1 MTFPNSIEIA
11 TIDRKHPVY
20 ASLAA
25 TRRTLDLL
33 NDGGSTLRNS
43 AGEFLTRKVKEPSE
57 VYNLRLKAFTYE
69 NILGPI
75 LDWYR
80 ARMAGCHAE
89 ISLTREKQVLEGG
102 LDAEWYAGFLA
113 NCERP
118 SSKRRVALSSF
129 LADRFKDLITHGAAY
144 TLVDKPKTDFET
156 TTRFAQRSAGL
167 LDPYLVPVYASEL
180 IDWSSSEDGEL
191 EYAVLYCEREQ
202 RQFGISASSA
212 AAWYVYDREGF
223 AHYETPIKDGKPD
236 GKIARLVDFGPHA
249 LTELKRVPILPW
261 YAAKGQWLADRAS
274 LSLTAHLDLLNA
286 NRWSM
291 INALLP
297 MLVIICRFDDQ
308 AVRGETA
315 YLNLP
320 EGGDAKYLSPD
331 SAIFT
336 TAHQKLMSL
345 KEEAY
350 RQMHVQAQA
359 RTASA
364 TAQAQSGVSK
374 QEDMTAAT
382 EVLNGFG
389 ADMRDYAHTVMS
401 AVIAARGDEG
411 IMPVVAGWTFD
422 APITA
427 DTLDAA
433 ERCDVLEIGSDT
445 FDREMKKRVVRAAVP
460 DLPANTLQVID
471 REIDSAPTREERK
484 AKEAESATSALKQMA
499 QGSQPEKPKP
509 SGEDDAADQT
519 EDE

>member
-1 MTFPNSIEIA
+1 MTFPNSIEIESL
-11 TIDRKHPVY
+11 DRKHPVY
-20 ASLAA
+20 ASLSA

-33 NDGGSTLRNS
+33 SDGGSTLRNA
-43 AGEFLTRKVKEPSE
+43 AGEFLTRKPKEPRE
-57 VYNLRLKAFTYE
+57 IWDLRLKAFTYE

-80 ARMAGCHAE
+80 ARMAGCHSE
-89 ISLTREKQVLEGG
+89 ISLTRKDQVLEGG
-102 LDAEWYAGFLA
+102 PDAEWYAGFLA

-118 SSKRRVALSSF
+118 SSKRRVALSAF
-129 LADRFKDLITHGAAY
+129 LADRLKDLITYGVAY
-144 TLVDKPKTDFET
+144 ALIDKPKAKVET
-156 TTRFAQRSAGL
+156 PNRFAQRSAGL
-167 LDPYLVPVYASEL
+167 LDPYLVPVYAQEL
-180 IDWSSSEDGEL
+180 IDWSTSEDGEL
-191 EYAVLYCEREQ
+191 EYAVLYCEREE
-202 RQFGISASSA
+202 REFGSKPKTFG
-212 AAWYVYDREGF
+212 AWYVYTRDSF
-223 AHYETPIKDGKPD
+223 AHYETVMKDGKAD
-236 GKIARLVDFGPHA
+236 GKIARLMDSGPHA
-249 LTELKRVPILPW
+249 LTEQNRVPILPW

-291 INALLP
+291 IQALLP
-297 MLVIICRFDDQ
+297 MLVIIGRFDDT
-308 AVRGETA
+308 AVRSETA
-315 YLNLP
+315 YLNVLD
-320 EGGDAKYLSPD
+320 GGDAKYLSPD
-331 SAIFT
+331 PAIFT
-336 TAHQKLMSL
+336 TAHERLMSH

-364 TAQAQSGVSK
+364 TAHAQSGISK

-422 APITA
+422 EPLTA

-445 FDREMKKRVVRAAVP
+445 FDREMRKRVVRVAVP

-471 REIDSAPTREERK
+471 REIDAAPTREERK
-484 AKEAESATSALKQMA
+484 AKEAESATSALQKMA
-499 QGSQPEKPKP
+499 QGGKPEA
-509 SGEDDAADQT
+509 SETDGEDDAADNHG
-519 EDE
+519 E